1 LNITFK
7 TQTAFVKITFLLTF
21 ILLKLLP
28 AKAFTPC
35 NEINSGVFFLIPA
48 NKCVDFSDKCA
59 VSDRA
64 LVFVTGE
71 IFLLTDTIPRKDSS
85 LADEYLSETI
95 HLLNIPVNT
104 FRSLKN
110 DSVGF
115 RQLLPK
121 KTALRK
127 GITAADPLRSLKAAY
142 VGLYEDQRKRFGQLI
157 HPEAYFKEVE
167 RLKGIVNKDYLLNGI
182 REMNSMT
189 FKRPFQLQA
198 FELSNTGQYAPLFP
212 DTIRSYFINTFS
224 VSSTM
229 LLGGIP
235 FAVSYQHQY
244 NQMPAFDAMNRSL
257 FSAKFDKTAYVNKL
271 KSYIPDFDPKSLL
284 PSTGNIWQTVKQ
296 KGELVLKQEIK
307 AIETKFKGLLDTVTA
322 FKQVENVFEKN
333 VQTYVQEY
341 LDPTYLQTITN
352 ATTAYTNYQQRIT
365 AGENIDTILFREVE
379 KVVMRHKASQEVL
392 AKITEHKRKWDDSGF
407 GEKLKAEELLNVQ
420 KIQQV
425 AKDPKA
431 ILKEAEKYVNLSQL
445 QRLFLK
451 FNKLNLGQSG
461 VDMSP
466 LTQQNYIGNGING
479 DLLTK
484 RNMFFSFNG
493 GRQKDMLSVFDK
505 QFTNPLVNNESNSI
519 GFRTGKGEIGKTFT
533 HVSFYMYDQQQIAN
547 PGFTSSSPDRRTAV
561 TTISSGFDLGAYGYV
576 EAEVSR
582 SSAGYKNSADPVDSM
597 QQKVNPTE
605 GLFNGNSIGESLAFS
620 LNYKGEIEKF
630 DLQHSIQI
638 SSTPNGYTNP
648 GSTLLQRGQKK
659 LAIDLK
665 KYLLKR
671 KLVLTLKANLKSFSF
686 GTTDER
692 KWIHSSYFVDARYKM
707 KKGQS
712 VSLRYQPNQFVQVTK
727 GERQLYTKTE
737 RLAVDAV
744 VGAKLFR
751 KTYRNNFSLAYSNN
765 AFALTA
771 GSMAS
776 VKSLLLNTTQT
787 LSFGK
792 TALNVTGVYN
802 YVNNTTDFVFFN
814 SSLNCDA
821 GISYTLL
828 KHFSASS
835 SIGYAS
841 TNGWYKQL
849 SYKQGLSGN
858 IHDRFDVSVYVDFR
872 KNLKL
877 YQPIYTGTTR
887 AEFSLFYTIMR

>member
-1 LNITFK
+1 M
-7 TQTAFVKITFLLTF
+7 KITFLLTF
-21 ILLKLLP
+21 LLLKLLP
-28 AKAFTPC
+28 VKAFTSSSE
-35 NEINSGVFFLIPA
+35 NDSSMFFSASL
-48 NKCVDFSDKCA
+48 NNCVDFGNKCA
-59 VSDRA
+59 PPNSP
-64 LVFVTGE
+64 LILQTKE
-71 IFLLTDTIPRKDSS
+71 KHLLTDTVPREDSS
-85 LADEYLSETI
+85 SAEIISSKI
-95 HLLNIPVNT
+95 PFLNIPVT
-104 FRSLKN
+104 SFQQLKN
-110 DSVGF
+110 DNNQLI
-115 RQLLPK
+115 QLLPRK
-121 KTALRK
+121 APLRK
-127 GITAADPLRSLKAAY
+127 VIAAVDPLRSLKAAY
-142 VGLYEDQRKRFGQLI
+142 VSLYEDQRKRFGQLI
-157 HPEAYFKEVE
+157 HPETYFNEVE

-189 FKRPFQLQA
+189 FKRPFQLQE
-198 FELSNTGQYAPLFP
+198 FELSNSGQYAPLFP
-212 DTIRSYFINTFS
+212 DTIRSYFMNTFS
-224 VSSTM
+224 VSSSM

-244 NQMPAFDAMNRSL
+244 HQVPAFDAMNRSL

-271 KSYIPDFDPKSLL
+271 KSFIPDFDPKSLL
-284 PSTGNIWQTVKQ
+284 PSTDNIWQTVKQ
-296 KGELVLKQEIK
+296 KGELVLKQEIN
-307 AIETKFKGLLDTVTA
+307 AIETKFKGLLDTATA

-333 VQTYVQEY
+333 VQSYVQEY
-341 LDPTYLQTITN
+341 LDPAYLQTITN

-365 AGENIDTILFREVE
+365 AGESIDTMLFKEAE
-379 KVVMRHKASQEVL
+379 KIVLRHKASQEVL
-392 AKITEHKRKWDDSGF
+392 VKITEHKRKWDESGF

-420 KIQQV
+420 KIQQL

-431 ILKEAEKYVNLSQL
+431 VLKEAEKYVNLSQL

-451 FNKLNLGQSG
+451 FNKLNIGQTG

-466 LTQQNYIGNGING
+466 LTLQNYIGNGING
-479 DLLTK
+479 DLVTK
-484 RNMFFSFNG
+484 RNTFLAFNG

-533 HVSFYMYDQQQIAN
+533 HVSFNMYDQQQIQN
-547 PGFTSSSPDRRTAV
+547 PVFSSSSPDRRTVVA
-561 TTISSGFDLGAYGYV
+561 TISSGFDLGAYGYV

-582 SSAGYKNSADPVDSM
+582 SSAGYKNNADPVDSM

-605 GLFNGNSIGESLAFS
+605 GLFNAHSIGESLAFS

-648 GSTLLQRGQKK
+648 GSTLLQRGQKN
-659 LAIDLK
+659 LAVDLK
-665 KYLLKR
+665 KYFFER
-671 KLVLTLKANLKSFSF
+671 KFVLTLKANLKSFSF
-686 GTTDER
+686 GTTEEK

-737 RLAVDAV
+737 RLSVDAV
-744 VGAKLFR
+744 VGTKVFR
-751 KTYRNNFSLAYSNN
+751 KTYRNNLSLAYTSNS
-765 AFALTA
+765 FALTQ

-792 TALNVTGVYN
+792 TALNITGVYN

-828 KHFSASS
+828 KHFSAST

-858 IHDRFDVSVYVDFR
+858 LHEQFDVSIYVDFR

-887 AEFSLFYTIMR
+887 AEFSLFYTIKR